1 MKESRFKNHA
11 YSFEMATAVR
21 VTGEDAFDF
30 LQSQFSNDLSNLLTD
45 ASATVYGLWLNAK
58 GRVLADSL
66 VLKGEEDAYYL
77 FSESS
82 PASNLLEHLSSHII
96 ADAVELESLTAVGS
110 LIVGSEGMMEI
121 MQSLAIID
129 EVDLAGSLGSVS
141 SDKDAEINWAIPFIA
156 ADQGF
161 FIYPLP
167 DSLAGAYV
175 CCFTDPLSYEKA
187 IDCTKQRAGHW
198 LSENARHLHRIAS
211 GFPLI
216 PKEIGPNDLAAEGG
230 LVPRAVSLN
239 KGCFLGQEVVA
250 RLYHLGK
257 AQRQLYVLR
266 LEGSVEDLLEHLP
279 YTIVCSDRSL
289 GEIRSFYADES
300 AANRFYAVAL
310 IKERYRDQL
319 TTGTEIGKACL
330 KSICS
335 FEAFSV

>member
-11 YSFEMATAVR
+11 YSFEMASAIR

-30 LQSQFSNDLSNLLTD
+30 LQSQFSNDLSNLLSD

-82 PASNLLEHLSSHII
+82 PASNLLKHLSSHII

-110 LIVGSEGMMEI
+110 LIVGSDGMMEI

-129 EVDLAGSLGSVS
+129 EVDSVGSVS
-141 SDKDAEINWAIPFIA
+141 SDMDAEINWAIPLIA

-187 IDCTKQRAGHW
+187 IDCTKQRAGPW
-198 LSENARHLHRIAS
+198 LSENARHLHRIDS

-230 LVPRAVSLN
+230 LVPSAVSLN

-257 AQRQLYVLR
+257 AQRQLYVLS

-279 YTIVCSDRSL
+279 YKIVCSGRAL
-289 GEIRSFYADES
+289 GEIRSIYADES
-300 AANRFYAVAL
+300 MANRFYAVAL
-310 IKERYRDQL
+310 IKERNRDQL
-319 TTGTEIGKACL
+319 TTGIEIGRACL

>member
-11 YSFEMATAVR
+11 YSFEMASAVR

-30 LQSQFSNDLSNLLTD
+30 LQSQFSNDLSNLLSD
-45 ASATVYGLWLNAK
+45 SSATVYGLWLNAK

-66 VLKGEEDAYYL
+66 VLKGEGDAYYL

-82 PASNLLEHLSSHII
+82 PASNLLKHLSSHII

-110 LIVGSEGMMEI
+110 LIVGSDGMMEI

-129 EVDLAGSLGSVS
+129 EVDSVRSVS

-167 DSLAGAYV
+167 DSLSGAYV

-187 IDCTKQRAGHW
+187 IDCTKQRAGPW
-198 LSENARHLHRIAS
+198 LSENARHLHRIDS

-230 LVPRAVSLN
+230 LVPSAVSLN

-279 YTIVCSDRSL
+279 YKIVCSGRAL
-289 GEIRSFYADES
+289 GEIRSIYADES
-300 AANRFYAVAL
+300 MANRFYAVAL
-310 IKERYRDQL
+310 IKERNRDQL
-319 TTGTEIGKACL
+319 TTGIEIGRACL